1 MCNAYETKP
10 SISALADEFG
20 ARVPEEFVWERPLF
34 PRMISPGIVLNK
46 AGERELR
53 PMQFGLSPVGC
64 PTPSDPRRP
73 LNNARIEAVEKW
85 PWDIPFR
92 NYRCVVPVSQFH
104 EPCYWGD
111 GEGTEVSFSP
121 RSGKT
126 LGVAGIFRVWRAPQG
141 NEWMITMSMLI
152 RPASPVVMTCGH
164 HRQPFIIQERGFD
177 TWMERGKRRID
188 VSRAIL
194 KQYAAEPELQHTTL
208 RSMAAGWAKRKPAR
222 LKNRDVQLAAIDETG
237 HLGF

>member
-1 MCNAYETKP
+1 
-10 SISALADEFG
+10 
-20 ARVPEEFVWERPLF
+20 
-34 PRMISPGIVLNK
+34 
-46 AGERELR
+46 
-53 PMQFGLSPVGC
+53 
-64 PTPSDPRRP
+64 
-73 LNNARIEAVEKW
+73 
-85 PWDIPFR
+85 
-92 NYRCVVPVSQFH
+92 
-104 EPCYWGD
+104 
-111 GEGTEVSFSP
+111 
-121 RSGKT
+121 
-126 LGVAGIFRVWRAPQG
+126 
-141 NEWMITMSMLI
+141 MITMSMLI